1 MKTEKIETAL
11 RVNFLPPA
19 AFRPAKQ
26 SRQHCER
33 TTAPLKIGLSC
44 HFCLRKK
51 EVYYSN
57 IYFWLP
63 IVTIVTESGYSI
75 WRDVGVASIL
85 HVYCEGGSE
94 GHNSYDVMTAVIIVG
109 IVKSFPFHS
118 LMFVLNLAFAPF
130 KSFFPWIWQP
140 VSTKSFCL
148 PRCTRITQ
156 LTYNC
161 TSNQNAFFWHV
172 IGRVQL
178 RGAWRGRGLEVATK
192 WRLRPRRKCLPG
204 FNEGLQ
210 IILTSYWTTWC
221 GN

>member
-11 RVNFLPPA
+11 RLNFLHPT
-19 AFRPAKQ
+19 AFRPAEQ

-33 TTAPLKIGLSC
+33 KAALLKIGLSC

-51 EVYYSN
+51 EGYYSD

-63 IVTIVTESGYSI
+63 IVTKSGYSI
-75 WRDVGVASIL
+75 WRDVGVSSIL
-85 HVYCEGGSE
+85 HVYCDRRRMWR
-94 GHNSYDVMTAVIIVG
+94 SYDVMTAVIIVG

-130 KSFFPWIWQP
+130 KSFFPWIWQL
-140 VSTKSFCL
+140 VSTKTFCL
-148 PRCTRITQ
+148 HRCTRITQ
-156 LTYNC
+156 LSYHR

-192 WRLRPRRKCLPG
+192 WRLRPRWKCLPG

-221 GN
+221 WN